1 MLKRNRIPAIRE
13 WRQMLSTTSTVTTAW
28 SGSRIAGFSGR
39 CTFLKGNFLCNF
51 FITGILF
58 FLQNNLFG
66 SHIHDGLAVAFKE
79 DAFRL
84 VLRIDEG

>member
-1 MLKRNRIPAIRE
+1 MLKKEQNPGNQGMAADALDDQHCHHRMERKQDRRIF
-13 WRQMLSTTSTVTTAW
+13 RQTHL
-28 SGSRIAGFSGR
+28 
-39 CTFLKGNFLCNF
+39 LKRQLLCNF